1 MEFEKKIPFKIFPSI
16 GFKNS
21 SFQLHAF
28 QNNITLE
35 LFKENEKINTFYPKT
50 NNPIII
56 TELKEPGDYIAKCF
70 INGEIFSQTLKVE
83 DLLRWGSSTFKKAF
97 VFDNIDYSF
106 YLMKDRM
113 FIYDEIKK
121 TTYLENKL
129 SPSEICKIDNKH
141 LLFITHKGI
150 GKDKRTNFAI
160 FSLESFSIISELVD
174 NFIEIYYDEKSNFL
188 LVFEKKSNSI
198 KCFDFNKNLKLIPI
212 LTYENI
218 LSYVKNDSKNYLLIK
233 QLENVVF
240 VNCNTNKSFI
250 YPLNDNTLIDNN
262 GNLLEKNDSNFYL
275 SNPIQGKDKKKVDI
289 TLNLNIEENLN
300 YLFHI
305 GNSFKSNDEDNDFE
319 ERVQRIVNNHNECIS
334 SNISYQKFYLNN
346 SDDKISIENTK
357 HEIIFMRNKIMI
369 FEIHSIKKLLH
380 IKYNIVNGDISK
392 KPDFTIIN
400 TYKLI
405 DLLNP
410 NNNFIR
416 NNYCTGIELLNEDFL
431 IIRYFGKCEIFCDG
445 DLLEIP
451 NNVIKTKVID
461 LPILNKSYLL
471 INKDKEF
478 QLFSSNDTSKYLIQ
492 GKSIYNTPYISKHKT
507 IWYSNSE
514 NDKITGFSLLN
525 EKNISFNGNHFSIYN
540 FHEYYFINSIKQIF
554 DPSTGT
560 LKNTLIG
567 NLVSFSNSF
576 EKIISRRNEDLYLTI
591 INLSNNLVS
600 THEIKIEEDLYKESY
615 LSPDGKFMIFR
626 RKDNSYV
633 IYDVQKETEQVFICD
648 NFIRFNSNNQIE
660 VANSEPRNI
669 KIIDPETFETIS
681 YGQSDLYE
689 FQSPDGKL
697 FVESRT
703 PKKLYINLLDNLEI
717 DQITFLK
724 LEKLI
729 NENNESFFNQNKDKL
744 LQIGVENNS
753 SIFKNRHKIISYRQ
767 FIKIG
772 IVGTDVKIDIEIPNN
787 TWFYNYA
794 AFSFDN
800 QYLSIVGNTTS
811 SSSNGMILIIKI
823 NFDNTKN
830 LISEED
836 RFLSYLP
843 KNATWTCAFSRKGVF
858 ATYDSNPDTY
868 IINCNDNL
876 FNKTSQLHS
885 MKDYDLRN
893 LLINFY
899 KIENVALIRDKNF
912 LTFSPSG
919 NYMALSEQ
927 PYDPLSLGGFGHQES
942 ETVHILNVKNNK
954 IIDSFYFHGE
964 VIDSNNRKKVKFVS
978 FSEDETK
985 LLSLGNDG
993 VIYFRNLKL
1002 N

>member
-1 MEFEKKIPFKIFPSI
+1 MKSNQVIPFKIFPSI

-28 QNNITLE
+28 ENNITLE
-35 LFKENEKINTFYPKT
+35 LFKDDKKINTFFLKS
-50 NNPIII
+50 NNPIIL
-56 TELKEPGDYIAKCF
+56 TELKEPGEYIAKC
-70 INGEIFSQTLKVE
+70 ITNGEIYSQTLIVE
-83 DLLRWGSSTFKKAF
+83 DLLRWGSSTFKKAI
-97 VFDNIDYSF
+97 VFDDIDYSF

-113 FIYDEIKK
+113 FIYDEIEKV
-121 TTYLENKL
+121 TFLENKL
-129 SPSEICKIDNKH
+129 SPSEICKIDNSH

-150 GKDKRTNFAI
+150 GENKRSNFAV
-160 FSLESFSIISELVD
+160 FSLENFSIISELILDDFVEIIFEPKNSFLWIYAPNKEYVKGFNLIEKPFLTPTLKFENVNQVKKNQEKNCFLIYQIENIIFF
-174 NFIEIYYDEKSNFL
+174 NFHTMNTFNYLINDYTL
-188 LVFEKKSNSI
+188 
-198 KCFDFNKNLKLIPI
+198 FDF
-212 LTYENI
+212 
-218 LSYVKNDSKNYLLIK
+218 D
-233 QLENVVF
+233 
-240 VNCNTNKSFI
+240 
-250 YPLNDNTLIDNN
+250 
-262 GNLLEKNDSNFYL
+262 GNLIEKIDSNFYF
-275 SNPIQGKDKKKVDI
+275 SNPFMSTEKKRI
-289 TLNLNIEENLN
+289 ELPANININNASSSFLNV
-300 YLFHI
+300 
-305 GNSFKSNDEDNDFE
+305 GNCFINNTAEDNFNE
-319 ERVQRIVNNHNECIS
+319 KCHEISNNHCEILPNGEK
-334 SNISYQKFYLNN
+334 YRKFCLDDN
-346 SDDKISIENTK
+346 DKIYFEGCK
-357 HEIIFMRNKIMI
+357 HEIYFMKNKILI
-369 FEIHSIKKLLH
+369 CKLILKKKL
-380 IKYNIVNGDISK
+380 IEIAYKNKYGKIEKEPCFTLTRNYNVFDIDNPK
-392 KPDFTIIN
+392 FKIN
-400 TYKLI
+400 KS
-405 DLLNP
+405 P
-410 NNNFIR
+410 NCF
-416 NNYCTGIELLNEDFL
+416 GVKLLNEDFL
-431 IIRYFGKCEIFCDG
+431 MINYSSYKEVYCGDFFKQFLNNFEIETIN
-445 DLLEIP
+445 LSLI
-451 NNVIKTKVID
+451 
-461 LPILNKSYLL
+461 NKSYLL
-471 INKDKEF
+471 INKDKDF
-478 QLFSSNDTSKYLIQ
+478 QLFSSNDVTKCLIQ
-492 GKSIYNTPYISKHKT
+492 GKSIYNAPYLSKHKT

-514 NDKITGFSLLN
+514 NDKLIGFSLVN
-525 EKNISFNGNHFSIYN
+525 EKIIPFNGNHYSTYN
-540 FHEYYFINSIKQIF
+540 FNEHYFTSSIKQIF
-554 DPSTGT
+554 NPTNGE
-560 LKNTLIG
+560 LKNTIIG

-591 INLSNNLVS
+591 INPLNNLVN

-626 RKDNSYV
+626 RKDKSYV

-660 VANSEPRNI
+660 VADSKPRTI
-669 KIIDPETFETIS
+669 KIVDPKTFETIS

-703 PKKLYINLLDNLEI
+703 PKKLYINLLDNVEI

-729 NENNESFFNQNKDKL
+729 NENSESFFYQNKDKL

-753 SIFKNRHKIISYRQ
+753 SIFKNRHKVISYKQ

-794 AFSFDN
+794 AFSYDN
-800 QYLSIVGNTTS
+800 KYLSIVGNTTS

-830 LISEED
+830 LINEED

-843 KNATWTCAFSRKGVF
+843 KNATWTCGFSKKEIF

-876 FNKTSQLHS
+876 FNKESRIN
-885 MKDYDLRN
+885 DYELRN
-893 LLINFY
+893 LLVGLK
-899 KIENVALIRDKNF
+899 KIENISLISGKNF

-942 ETVHILNVKNNK
+942 ETVHILDVENNK

-964 VIDSNNRKKVKFVS
+964 LVDINNMKKLKFVS

-985 LLSLGNDG
+985 MLSLGTDG
-993 VIYFRNLKL
+993 VIYFRNLNL